1 MIVSGI
7 FFILLELVVI
17 YEYFDLIVGVYVL
30 GFIDFSF
37 YKIVDEDDDYEI
49 FLDYIGRVW
58 FVVEYEWEIE
68 KLLVILMKVKNFF
81 I

>member
-1 MIVSGI
+1 M
-7 FFILLELVVI
+7 VI